1 MPFWRRDDEPAHERL
16 AREGGVD
23 LDAAESPPLDPEAPL
38 EPHERIPFLAAFR
51 EVGIHGIHRQR
62 RWDAVA
68 TADAPALT
76 GDEVDFV
83 ALPDGTLL
91 VDDDVPEGALE
102 PLAAALEP
110 ELDTPYRA
118 QAVRR
123 DGNVWGVAANRI
135 EVLHV
140 PEEID
145 GDTVNLAVQGNESTL
160 LVDER
165 PGWGDV
171 PTLEAFAR
179 GRHNEFVLHAERL
192 DADLWAVDV
201 KPL

>member
-1 MPFWRRDDEPAHERL
+1 MPFWRRDDKPAHERM
-16 AREGGVD
+16 AREAGID
-23 LDAAESPPLDPEAPL
+23 LDPSDTPPLDPEAPL

-62 RWDAVA
+62 TWDAVA

-76 GDEVDFV
+76 GDQVLFV

-91 VDDDVPEGALE
+91 VGDDVPQGALE
-102 PLAAALEP
+102 PLAAALAQ

-118 QAVRR
+118 RAVRR
-123 DGNVWGVAANRI
+123 DGDIWGVAANRI
-135 EVLHV
+135 EVLQV
-140 PEEID
+140 PEEIA
-145 GDTVNLAVQGNESTL
+145 GDAVSLAVKGDERTL

-171 PTLEAFAR
+171 PTLDAFAR
-179 GRHNEFVLHAERL
+179 DRYSEFVLHAERL
-192 DADLWAVDV
+192 HGDLWAVDV
-201 KPL
+201 NPL

>member
-16 AREGGVD
+16 AREGG
-23 LDAAESPPLDPEAPL
+23 LDIEATESPALDPEAPL

-62 RWDAVA
+62 TWDAVA

-76 GDEVDFV
+76 GDQVAFV

-102 PLAAALEP
+102 PLAAALVH

-118 QAVRR
+118 RAVRR
-123 DGNVWGVAANRI
+123 DGDVWGVAANRI
-135 EVLHV
+135 EVLRV

-145 GDTVNLAVQGNESTL
+145 GDTVNLAVQGGQSTL

-171 PTLEAFAR
+171 PTLEALAHER
-179 GRHNEFVLHAERL
+179 YNEFVLHAERL
-192 DADLWAVDV
+192 DGDLWAVDV

>member
-16 AREGGVD
+16 AREGGLDVD
-23 LDAAESPPLDPEAPL
+23 ATESPPLDPEAPL

-62 RWDAVA
+62 TWDAVA
-68 TADAPALT
+68 TADAPELT
-76 GDEVDFV
+76 GDAVDFV
-83 ALPDGTLL
+83 ALSDGTLL
-91 VDDDVPEGALE
+91 VEDDVSEGALE
-102 PLAAALEP
+102 PLAAALVQ

-118 QAVRR
+118 RAVRR
-123 DGNVWGVAANRI
+123 DGDVWGVAANRI

-145 GDTVNLAVQGNESTL
+145 GDTVNLAVQGDERTL

-165 PGWGDV
+165 AGWGEF
-171 PTLEAFAR
+171 PTLEALAR
-179 GRHNEFVLHAERL
+179 DRHNEFVLRAERL
-192 DADLWAVDV
+192 DGDLWAVDV